1 MKAWKIKFVNLN
13 WLDTAQLALLQKYV
27 FFTGNDIAEDI
38 FDQADFVV
46 GFADHIIDVGVNDV
60 IDDCVDV
67 YDDFD
72 VK

>member
-1 MKAWKIKFVNLN
+1 MI
-13 WLDTAQLALLQKYV
+13 
-27 FFTGNDIAEDI
+27 FFTGNDIADDI

-67 YDDFD
+67 YNDVD